1 MTPQTRTR
9 RLGWIVI
16 LAVCTALYLLL
27 YLRVQAV
34 QSDIVRAERQI
45 VSLERQKVLLE
56 TEFATRSNQQQLDAW
71 NRVDFG
77 YIAPTARQF
86 VENER
91 QLASFGS
98 PRAAS
103 APDPIRVAST
113 GAGED
118 APAFPKMVSPMTGK
132 PAMTGE
138 IPTSRQGLA
147 ANTEGGRTRIQLNAV
162 RRVVSE

>member
-9 RLGWIVI
+9 RIGWIMV
-16 LAVCTALYLLL
+16 LAFCTALYLLL
-27 YLRVQAV
+27 YFRVQAV
-34 QSDIVRAERQI
+34 HSDIVRAERQI
-45 VSLERQKVLLE
+45 VALERSKVLLE

-91 QLASFGS
+91 QLASFGT

-103 APDPIRVAST
+103 APDPIRVASI

-118 APAFPKMVSPMTGK
+118 APEFPRMVSPLTGK
-132 PAMTGE
+132 AATSEEMPTRREGMTAQVDNGH
-138 IPTSRQGLA
+138 
-147 ANTEGGRTRIQLNAV
+147 TRIQLNAV
-162 RRVVSE
+162 RRAVSE

>member
-9 RLGWIVI
+9 RIGWFMV

-45 VSLERQKVLLE
+45 VALERSKVLLE

-91 QLASFGS
+91 QLASFGT
-98 PRAAS
+98 PRAVG
-103 APDPIRVAST
+103 APDPIRVASI

-118 APAFPKMVSPMTGK
+118 APEFPRMVSPITGR
-132 PAMTGE
+132 PA
-138 IPTSRQGLA
+138 TSEELPSRREGLTA
-147 ANTEGGRTRIQLNAV
+147 QADSGHTRIQLNAV